1 MKLLYTTL
9 AFLCFWNTGFS
20 QSYTPFLVEGKIWI
34 VDYVYEPNGWG
45 CGNQY
50 EGGECLTEYYKLNGD
65 TLINDTSYQI
75 LWLKLRNN
83 SPHAINNNY
92 GVFRKQAYLRED
104 TSSQQVFMHQMSQNF
119 ESYCGQSPSFSE
131 AKEVEIYD
139 FSLNVNDTLVRCTGS
154 YKIREKH
161 YEDVINSDTLVK
173 FNEDYQEGIGGFLG
187 PTRYFNIV
195 DNESVNLQCVSLY
208 GEIMYG
214 NCTAELMNMATVAVK
229 KPTLHIYPNLVD
241 DVVTIDSPS
250 NQGMVIYNLVG
261 NSVFTQKLVKGKNT
275 IDLTHLKPQFYLIKA
290 VDDTGDMIVK
300 KIMKL

>member
-92 GVFRKQAYLRED
+92 GVFRKHAYLRED

-173 FNEDYQEGIGGFLG
+173 FNEDYQEGIGGFQG
-187 PTRYFNIV
+187 PTRYFDIV
-195 DNESVNLQCVSLY
+195 ERENARLQCVLIDDETMF
-208 GEIMYG
+208 GT
-214 NCTAELMNMATVAVK
+214 CTPQLLNVADKRNV
-229 KPTLHIYPNLVD
+229 TSELHIFPNQVEDEVMVVSAVNQTIHVYSLLGNLVHSE
-241 DVVTIDSPS
+241 TITIGETKIDLSFLTP
-250 NQGMVIYNLVG
+250 QIY
-261 NSVFTQKLVKGKNT
+261 LVKGSDENG
-275 IDLTHLKPQFYLIKA
+275 A
-290 VDDTGDMIVK
+290 VSKKIVK
-300 KIMKL
+300 L